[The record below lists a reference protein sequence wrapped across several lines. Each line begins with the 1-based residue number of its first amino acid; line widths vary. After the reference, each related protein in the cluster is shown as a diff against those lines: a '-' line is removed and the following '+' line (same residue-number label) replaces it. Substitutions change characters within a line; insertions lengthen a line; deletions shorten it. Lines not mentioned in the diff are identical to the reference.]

1 MMFEDAAMLWNG
13 VLTIAIGAF
22 LWWIRGTNSQIDNL
36 WKLLSQTREEIP
48 KTYATKVDVARDIE
62 KIMDRFDRLDSKMDS
77 LLERINLRIVTGK
90 KVSKDYLSVS

>member
-1 MMFEDAAMLWNG
+1 MFLVSLLLSEIKVSQSRSSSPMLWNG

-77 LLERINLRIVTGK
+77 LLERINRG
-90 KVSKDYLSVS
+90 

>member
-48 KTYATKVDVARDIE
+48 KTYATKVDVARDVE

-77 LLERINLRIVTGK
+77 LLERINRG
-90 KVSKDYLSVS
+90 